1 MMSIS
6 LRVLVRG
13 AMVMLR
19 LPGKGDER
27 GAEAL
32 KVEEDDGHLNAKASI
47 DEIEEKWMCKTAG
60 QPVDG
65 VILC

>member
-1 MMSIS
+1 
-6 LRVLVRG
+6 
-13 AMVMLR
+13 MLG

-27 GAEAL
+27 GTEAL

-47 DEIEEKWMCKTAG
+47 DQDEEKVTCKTAG

-65 VILC
+65 VILR